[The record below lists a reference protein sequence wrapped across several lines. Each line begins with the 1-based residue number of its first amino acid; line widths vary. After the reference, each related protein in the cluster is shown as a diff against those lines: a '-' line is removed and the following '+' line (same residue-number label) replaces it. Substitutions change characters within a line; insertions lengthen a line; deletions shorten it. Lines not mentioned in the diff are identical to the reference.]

1 MKLVIN
7 KKIQA
12 IGSMLLAILVMVSSF
27 GYTLVVHSCSMSGH
41 QTIYINK
48 TDTSKACT
56 DCCSDA
62 KETAKSIVEE
72 DCCKDQSYSHVL
84 LIEASTIE
92 LLSAASKS
100 ITIKSLV
107 SLHFLRAKQQPLL
120 AFFVHAPQNALLLA
134 LSRPSVPAYVQVA
147 CKLQI

>member
-1 MKLVIN
+1 MTVH
-7 KKIQA
+7 KKIQV
-12 IGSMLLAILVMVSSF
+12 IGSMLLAVLVMVSSF

-56 DCCSDA
+56 DCCSDT

-92 LLSAASKS
+92 LLSTKSKS
-100 ITIKSLV
+100 IAMKSLV
-107 SLHFLRAKQQPLL
+107 PLHFLHTRPQPLTV
-120 AFFVHAPQNALLLA
+120 FFAHTPQSTRLLP
-134 LSRPSVPAYVQVA
+134 LSRPTVPAYVQEA

>member
-1 MKLVIN
+1 MTVH
-7 KKIQA
+7 KKIRV
-12 IGSMLLAILVMVSSF
+12 IGSMLLAVLVMVSSF

-56 DCCSDA
+56 DCCSDT

-100 ITIKSLV
+100 IAIKSLV
-107 SLHFLRAKQQPLL
+107 PLHFLHTRSQPLF
-120 AFFVHAPQNALLLA
+120 AFFAHTTQSTRLLA
-134 LSRPSVPAYVQVA
+134 LSRPSVPAYVQEA

>member
-1 MKLVIN
+1 MTVH
-7 KKIQA
+7 KKIRV
-12 IGSMLLAILVMVSSF
+12 IGSMLLAVLVMVSSF

-56 DCCSDA
+56 DCCSDT

-92 LLSAASKS
+92 LLLAASKS
-100 ITIKSLV
+100 IAIKSFV
-107 SLHFLRAKQQPLL
+107 PLHFLHARPQPLL
-120 AFFVHAPQNALLLA
+120 AFFAHTPQSTRLLA
-134 LSRPSVPAYVQVA
+134 LSRPSVPAYVQEA